1 MPNLCGKGSGKGQ
14 LGVFTI
20 HRLETLLLVLYLT
33 IVTSSVSLPSEISS
47 IFYEEIEKVLGNSIF
62 LV

>member
-1 MPNLCGKGSGKGQ
+1 MQNLCGKGSGKGQ

-20 HRLETLLLVLYLT
+20 RRLETLLLVLYLT
-33 IVTSSVSLPSEISS
+33 IVTSSVSLPSEILS

>member
-1 MPNLCGKGSGKGQ
+1 MQNLCGKGSGKGQ
-14 LGVFTI
+14 RGVFTI
-20 HRLETLLLVLYLT
+20 PLLGTLLLVLCVT
-33 IVTSSVSLPSEISS
+33 IVTSSVSFPSEISS

>member
-1 MPNLCGKGSGKGQ
+1 MQNLCGKGSGKGQ
-14 LGVFTI
+14 RGVFTI
-20 HRLETLLLVLYLT
+20 PRLETLLLVLYMT
-33 IVTSSVSLPSEISS
+33 IVTSSVSFPSEISS